1 MSESTQRSG
10 AAGSPAVRVQVC
22 EDSQH
27 EFPKCL
33 RPEGGGD
40 DDVAALQ
47 ECAPH
52 EHGTSVDVG
61 GRRQALLGQDVVQ
74 PILPVQF
81 HLEKE
86 K

>member
-10 AAGSPAVRVQVC
+10 AAVSPAVRVQIC
-22 EDSQH
+22 EDPQH
-27 EFPKCL
+27 EFPERL
-33 RPEGGGD
+33 RPEGGWD
-40 DDVAALQ
+40 DDVAALR
-47 ECAPH
+47 ERAPH
-52 EHGTSVDVG
+52 EHGARVDVG